1 MLLCWNVCSYDR
13 DRRTVEMDFPAVA
26 NCFGS
31 TLLMQFLSH
40 TENAQ
45 EHMLEMGMIIVSMNV
60 DWENNQG

>member
-1 MLLCWNVCSYDR
+1 
-13 DRRTVEMDFPAVA
+13 MDFPAVA

-45 EHMLEMGMIIVSMNV
+45 EHMLEMGMIIVSMNA